1 LAISKEKKVQMVAD
15 YVERLSKAEAVIVT
29 GYRGLT
35 VASISE
41 LRGKLREAGAVLQIV
56 KNTLFERA
64 VDDAGV
70 PLPADV
76 LDGPIAVGY
85 CLDEVPPV
93 AKILAD
99 FAKENGTLEVHG
111 AVLGTQFLN
120 QDGVKSLAALPPREV
135 LLAQLV
141 GAVQGPA
148 GSLAAV
154 VTAPMRELVQVLHAR
169 SEQSQEAA
177 A

>member
-1 LAISKEKKVQMVAD
+1 MAISKEKKVQLVED
-15 YVERLSKAEAVIVT
+15 YVERLTNSEALILT

-35 VASISE
+35 VASVSD
-41 LRGKLREAGAVLQIV
+41 LRRRLREVNAALQIV

-64 VDDAGV
+64 VSEAGV

-85 CLDEVPPV
+85 CMDEVPPV
-93 AKILAD
+93 AKVLVD
-99 FAKENGTLEVHG
+99 FAKESATLEIHG
-111 AVLGTQFLN
+111 AVLGAQFLDE
-120 QDGVKSLAALPPREV
+120 QGVKSLAALPPREV
-135 LLAQLV
+135 LLAQLL

-148 GSLAAV
+148 SSLAGV
-154 VTAPMRELVQVLHAR
+154 VTAPMRELAQVLHAR